1 MNTPLLESFR
11 ARAISDARIIE
22 TYSHTRQMSH
32 CVFIVLRLV
41 LHRIEQDLP
50 QIDSIINLIIT
61 KINSVAD
68 FCTTRINSPNER
80 SNRQERKKRDRQT
93 GRYDN

>member
-41 LHRIEQDLP
+41 LHRIEQEATKIDL
-50 QIDSIINLIIT
+50 IINLL
-61 KINSVAD
+61 NYS
-68 FCTTRINSPNER
+68 
-80 SNRQERKKRDRQT
+80 
-93 GRYDN
+93 